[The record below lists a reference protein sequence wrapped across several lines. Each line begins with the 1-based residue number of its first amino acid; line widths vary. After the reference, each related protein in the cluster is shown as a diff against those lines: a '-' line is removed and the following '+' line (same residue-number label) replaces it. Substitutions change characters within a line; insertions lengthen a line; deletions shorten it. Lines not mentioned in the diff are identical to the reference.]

1 MIGERERARTDILE
15 RNKFEEGGARMK
27 NKWLTRRTWLL
38 VVLIGLVILPVF
50 ASAEEA
56 VQQWDLI
63 NPEGVIKLEPMK
75 INAHPSTLEGK
86 TVVLRGNSKH
96 NSDNF
101 LNRIAEL
108 LQKEV
113 KDIKIIKA
121 WEVAPETYAISQ
133 NPDVAKQFAE
143 KIASFK
149 PDLVIASQCD

>member
-1 MIGERERARTDILE
+1 M
-15 RNKFEEGGARMK
+15 RNKWFDK
-27 NKWLTRRTWLL
+27 KIL
-38 VVLIGLVILPVF
+38 LIGFVALLALPGF
-50 ASAEEA
+50 ASAGEA

-75 INAHPSTLEGK
+75 VNAHPSTLEGK

-143 KIASFK
+143 KMASFK
-149 PDLVIASQCD
+149 PDLVIASQAD